1 MQISIRQLADKMTM
15 QNVKIFLILLVLVID
30 YYNLGI
36 FSDFGFGPP
45 MRRIETFTLFVLVID
60 Y

>member
-1 MQISIRQLADKMTM
+1 MQISIRRLADKMTM

-36 FSDFGFGPP
+36 FSDFGFG
-45 MRRIETFTLFVLVID
+45 V
-60 Y
+60 